1 MIKKNKEWEK
11 NMEDNEN
18 KELTPEEKIEILI
31 EMIED
36 ADNNIDAKRV
46 LIKSDNKD
54 I

>member
-1 MIKKNKEWEK
+1 
-11 NMEDNEN
+11 MEDNEN
-18 KELTPEEKIEILI
+18 KELTPEETIEILI
-31 EMIED
+31 ELIED

>member
-1 MIKKNKEWEK
+1 
-11 NMEDNEN
+11 MEDNEN

>member
-1 MIKKNKEWEK
+1 
-11 NMEDNEN
+11 MEDNEN
-18 KELTPEEKIEILI
+18 KELTPEEKLEILI

>member
-1 MIKKNKEWEK
+1 
-11 NMEDNEN
+11 MEDNEN

-31 EMIED
+31 EMVED